1 MKAPAATERL
11 NDGQRAALDLGR
23 DLLVSAGAG
32 AGKTQVLGLRYLA
45 ILEEGLATVPEIVAF
60 TFTEKASAE
69 MRERVQELL
78 LGRSAELDTN
88 TERFERLRKAQAEF
102 SRNRISTIH
111 GFCHRLL
118 RDYAWEAGIEPRA
131 PILDERA
138 QALAR
143 EAAIRRVL
151 LKTDAEA
158 QPELASALVRL
169 GSEVR
174 LFTLTQTLGRMIK
187 DRAAMRGP
195 LQRASTLWQNPQ
207 AEIARRRAQWQ
218 ALCDSALVATL
229 DAVAQVDVATAMR
242 AKPGDKLRELVV
254 ELKDAAH
261 RRDGPALSAL
271 LLKKDGEPRSVG
283 GGKGNWKHAP
293 DMLDVVREQV
303 WKAACALAPVA
314 DVLEFQFDDAFET
327 RAGRVVRDLALVF
340 DQVCSAYEEECAG
353 GLDFL
358 DLELRTCRLL
368 RENVDVRRE
377 VIRRARFILIDEY
390 QDTNPVQ
397 AELFALLTEG
407 ESAPGR
413 FFAVGD
419 AKQSI
424 YAFRGSDVAVFNR
437 ALDAIPVRNATLR
450 GAPQTLPWGL
460 TCKDTAER
468 RSGLVHLEHNYR
480 TVKPVLELGNTV
492 FRSIFGRE
500 SCREFDAR
508 PQDMLPGAEDHSGGV
523 ELHLLPDKPGADA
536 DRKRK
541 DDEAELVAQRIKQ
554 LRESGVP
561 YSDIVI
567 LVRRRSRNWQ
577 YRNAFAR
584 HNLPLVVVGEG
595 GLFETQEALDC
606 VNLLR
611 ALANPADDVAM
622 LGLLRSP
629 LAGLS
634 DIELTNLAMTSDRN
648 ATLFDRVMNWCEKP
662 AAASEFLARLAAL
675 QSRAG
680 RDAPALL
687 LTEALSGFGYA
698 LAVGCGP
705 DAEQRLSNVTR
716 ILELVRR
723 MQHETPSLGP
733 LVREL
738 MARIERAEDET
749 QGTPRSDSDGVRLMT
764 IHRAKGLEFPVVIVP
779 DLGSDPGGGDS
790 GPVRDLPVGDDPL
803 GVHLKSLDN
812 DDRGESRC
820 DFAAWFARREGVER
834 AAAEERRILYVAWTR
849 AARRLVLVG
858 TIGDDL
864 DRDRWAHQLLR
875 AFVINRHDAPS
886 PHAALEVHWHKG
898 VQRAAPRPHTIAIEA
913 VRRAL
918 DKGQLALPA
927 PIDTSLVAPLGTPLE
942 CTHEIDP
949 AAAEIGTVVHAAL
962 EHRLRAGCV
971 ETGVVDAR
979 ADRHVTRAVE
989 ALATL
994 KPARR
999 LLPECEVMTAEG
1011 VRRFDLLRELD
1022 GDQYEIID
1030 YKTDTIETGLEQ
1042 HAELAHGAQLRLYGR
1057 ALTDYLALRG
1067 RAPKR
1072 VRLLVCFTAPD
1083 GLRPGERLVEIPA

>member
-1 MKAPAATERL
+1 MKAPAATEKL
-11 NDGQRAALDLGR
+11 NDGQVAALDLGR
-23 DLLVSAGAG
+23 DLLVTAGAG

-69 MRERVQELL
+69 MRERVQKLL

-158 QPELASALVRL
+158 QPELAGALVRL

-187 DRAAMRGP
+187 DRAAMREP
-195 LQRASTLWQNPQ
+195 LQRAREVWQNPK

-218 ALCDSALVATL
+218 ALGDGALAATL
-229 DAVAQVDVATAMR
+229 DAVAQVDVAAALR
-242 AKPGDKLRELVV
+242 AKAGDKLRELAV
-254 ELKDAAH
+254 ELKDAAD
-261 RRDGPALSAL
+261 RRHGPVLRAL
-271 LLKKDGEPRSVG
+271 LLKKDGEPKAAG
-283 GGKGNWKHAP
+283 GAKGNWKHAP
-293 DMLDVVREQV
+293 DMLDVVRDQV
-303 WKAACALAPVA
+303 SRAALALAPVA
-314 DVLEFQFDDAFET
+314 DVLDFQFDDAFET
-327 RAGRVVRDLALVF
+327 RAGQVVRDLVLVF
-340 DQVCSAYEEECAG
+340 EQVCAAYEEECAG

-358 DLELRTCRLL
+358 DLELGTCKLL
-368 RENVDVRRE
+368 RENADVRRE

-397 AELFALLTEG
+397 AELFSLLTEG

-437 ALDAIPVRNATLR
+437 ALEAIPARNARLR
-450 GAPQTLPWGL
+450 NVPQLLPWGL
-460 TCKDTAER
+460 NCKDTVER
-468 RSGLVHLEHNYR
+468 RGGLVRLEHNYR

-492 FRSIFGRE
+492 FESIFGRE
-500 SCREFDAR
+500 TWREFDAR
-508 PQDMLPGAEDHSGGV
+508 PQDMLPGAEDHPGGV

-536 DRKRK
+536 DRRRK
-541 DDEAELVAQRIKQ
+541 DDEAELVAQRVKQ
-554 LRESGVP
+554 LQESGVA

-584 HNLPLVVVGEG
+584 HNVPLLVVGEG

-611 ALANPADDVAM
+611 VLANPADDVAM

-634 DIELTNLAMTSDRN
+634 DVELTNLALAGDRN
-648 ATLFDRVMNWCEKP
+648 ATLFDRVMSWREKP
-662 AAASEFLARLAAL
+662 AAASEFLACLAAL

-680 RDAPALL
+680 RDLPALL
-687 LTEALSGFGYA
+687 LTEALAGFGYA

-705 DAEQRLSNVTR
+705 DAEQRLSNVAR

-723 MQHETPSLGP
+723 MQQETPSLAP

-738 MARIERAEDET
+738 MARIERAEDEM
-749 QGTPRSDSDGVRLMT
+749 QGTPKSDADGVRLMT

-820 DFAAWFARREGVER
+820 DFAAWLARREGVER

-849 AARRLVLVG
+849 AAHRLILVG

-864 DRDRWAHQLLR
+864 GRDRWVHQLLR
-875 AFVINRHDAPS
+875 AFGINRHGAPS
-886 PHAALEVHWHKG
+886 PHAALEVHWHEG
-898 VQRAAPRPHTIAIEA
+898 VQRAEPQSHTGAIEA

-918 DKGQLALPA
+918 DEGRLELSAR
-927 PIDTSLVAPLGTPLE
+927 IDTSLVAPLGMPLE
-942 CTHEIDP
+942 RAHQADP
-949 AAAEIGTVVHAAL
+949 VAVEIGTLVHAAL
-962 EHRLRAGCV
+962 EQRLRTGGA
-971 ETGVVDAR
+971 ETGVIDAR
-979 ADRHVTRAVE
+979 ADRHVARAVE

-994 KPARR
+994 KPARQT
-999 LLPECEVMTAEG
+999 LPECEVMTAEG

-1022 GDQYEIID
+1022 DDHYEIID
-1030 YKTDTIETGLEQ
+1030 YKTDAIDAGLEQ
-1042 HAELAHGAQLRLYGR
+1042 HAETAHGAQLRLYSR

-1072 VRLLVCFTAPD
+1072 IRLLVCFTAPD
-1083 GLRPGERLVEIPA
+1083 GLRPSQRLVEIPM